1 MPTKA
6 RFSAY
11 KLNLQQKAKSKGNK
25 QKANVVEN
33 KYSEKMITI
42 QLKDKNL
49 RSAAFSL
56 VVKEYSQKI
65 YWHIRHMVLS
75 HEDADDLVQETFI
88 KAWTNIDKFR
98 GDSLVSTWLYRIAI
112 NETLTFLNKN
122 RNTFV
127 SLNTPEG
134 AIAEQLESDTHFCGN
149 RTDAMLQEAIARLP
163 EKQRLVFNLRYY
175 SDMKYEEMSKFLDTS
190 AGALKASY
198 HIAVKKIEDY
208 IGNIDIL

>member
-122 RNTFV
+122 RINTV
-127 SLNTPEG
+127 SIDSPEG
-134 AIAEQLESDTHFCGN
+134 AVSKQLESDVHFNGN
-149 RTDAMLQEAIARLP
+149 KADALFREAVQRLP
-163 EKQRLVFNLRYY
+163 DKQRLVFNMRYFEE
-175 SDMKYEEMSKFLDTS
+175 MKYEEMSNILDTS
-190 AGALKASY
+190 VGALKASY
-198 HIAVKKIEDY
+198 HIAVKKIEDFLS
-208 IGNIDIL
+208 NTD